1 MDEINILNNQLAK
14 HNIRIKKAKLEFC
27 YKLGSRN
34 ITQDFPPE
42 ILLENIFLK
51 SKLNVFQHFQF
62 VELNNNG
69 NIIRRTISDDNLN
82 DNNQNLKKLLIKN
95 IQKNN
100 SQKIYKLLVCN

>member
-1 MDEINILNNQLAK
+1 MFELKKPNQS
-14 HNIRIKKAKLEFC
+14 FC

-51 SKLNVFQHFQF
+51 SNVNLFQDFQF

-69 NIIRRTISDDNLN
+69 NIIMDPTV
-82 DNNQNLKKLLIKN
+82 
-95 IQKNN
+95 
-100 SQKIYKLLVCN
+100 IYKALSDKQYIDVEAYKVKQEVIENFISMLNL